1 MCFFRDIENLH
12 QNIHHHRA
20 LKFVDLL
27 PVENG
32 SPAEIDTDAHDRLK
46 LLRDNDIPQKLNKDN
61 IIRLSTQWSDSGG
74 INLADN
80 NEYLEKLART
90 FYDKMIWLID
100 SNLEETNLN
109 EDDQTKEIRQSIL
122 IRNKWSSIFF
132 GRNNVLKVME
142 KYIKDTTNR
151 KAIVVYGESGT
162 GKTAVIA
169 MCAKEA
175 RKWTSVKPVIIMRFL
190 GKFILNVF
198 CCWY

>member
-1 MCFFRDIENLH
+1 MCFFRDIENLQ

-46 LLRDNDIPQKLNKDN
+46 LLRDNDIPQKLSNDN
-61 IIRLSTQWSDSGG
+61 IVRLSTQWSDSGG

-80 NEYLEKLART
+80 NEYLEKLAQT
-90 FYDKMIWLID
+90 FYNKMIWLID
-100 SNLEETNLN
+100 CNLEDKNLN

-122 IRNKWSSIFF
+122 IRNRWSSIFF
-132 GRNNVLKVME
+132 GRSDVLKVME
-142 KYIKDTTNR
+142 NYIKDASNR
-151 KAIVVYGESGT
+151 KPIAVYGESGT

-175 RKWTSVKPVIIMRFL
+175 RKWTSVAKPVIIMRFL
-190 GKFILNVF
+190 GKHIVHIL
-198 CCWY
+198 